1 MIWSHLSVYLF
12 FIHIYFIL
20 YLRHVVANKKNCC
33 VKKNKIKNQINDTAN
48 CEGERLRSTQF
59 CPDPE
64 SLLICET
71 PKNHDILMTAKK
83 KI

>member
-1 MIWSHLSVYLF
+1 M
-12 FIHIYFIL
+12 
-20 YLRHVVANKKNCC
+20 
-33 VKKNKIKNQINDTAN
+33 KKNKIKNQINDTAN